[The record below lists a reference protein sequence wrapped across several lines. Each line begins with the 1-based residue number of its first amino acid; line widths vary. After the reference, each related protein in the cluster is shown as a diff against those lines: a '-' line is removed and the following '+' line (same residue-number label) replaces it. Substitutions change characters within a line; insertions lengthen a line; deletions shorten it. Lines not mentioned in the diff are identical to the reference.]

1 MTFASMMFPQKFF
14 SKHQFISTALAV
26 TASVAAVAGFVYA
39 ATTIGTNVSVD
50 GNLTVSGSAATSTF
64 STGGLAVGTNQFVIQ
79 QTSGSVGLG
88 TTTPDHILTVEAGNT
103 NSQGLA
109 VDGYL
114 GSQGLL
120 QNSLNNGMYFTLLNT
135 TGTNTHLFRSYGD
148 SYINSGNLGVGT
160 TSPWGLLSVN
170 PNALAAGTPQF
181 VVGSSTQTSF
191 VVTNSGNVGIGTAAP
206 GNGLGIEQSI
216 PNISRVDLTNANTSD
231 NVRAGFIARAST
243 ATGVIDVFGAG
254 NTGTMLGFANANV
267 VDFQAVNSS
276 ALVVRTTSAA
286 PIVFGTNSSERMR
299 ILSGGDIGI
308 GTTTPYSRF
317 HVSQGA
323 SATTTVNFGEVG
335 SATSKA
341 CFNTKNVSGA
351 DISFYFSAANALV
364 IENNLCR

>member
-1 MTFASMMFPQKFF
+1 MVMFSQKFF
-14 SKHQFISTALAV
+14 SKHQFISAALAV

-39 ATTIGTNVSVD
+39 ATNIGTNVSVD
-50 GNLTVSGSAATSTF
+50 GNLTVSGTSATSTF
-64 STGGLAVGTNQFVIQ
+64 STGGLAVGTSQFVVQ
-79 QTSGSVGLG
+79 
-88 TTTPDHILTVEAGNT
+88 
-103 NSQGLA
+103 
-109 VDGYL
+109 
-114 GSQGLL
+114 
-120 QNSLNNGMYFTLLNT
+120 QNSGKVGIGTATPSSSWTANKILEIEDPDVATLVLHD
-135 TGTNTHLFRSYGD
+135 TGQASEYNIGALSDQLRFLYGSIALLSLRND
-148 SYINSGNLGVGT
+148 GNAGVAT

-191 VVTNSGNVGIGTAAP
+191 VVTNSGDIGIGTAAP
-206 GNGLGIEQSI
+206 GKGLAIEQNI

-243 ATGVIDVFGAG
+243 ATGVIDVYGAG
-254 NTGTMLGFANANV
+254 NTNTTAMLGFANANV

-286 PIVFGTNSSERMR
+286 PVVFGTNSSERMR